1 LARRKIPGT
10 VWIALGVLV
19 VLGIGSGAYF
29 GLGSLGAF
37 NTSNGELLTYTVQP
51 VKLPVTVVERGTLE
65 SADNREVTCKVKA
78 GSRGTFSTSIKW
90 VIDDGTIVQKGQP
103 IMDLDDSALRDQ
115 ELQQSIVVEKARAD
129 LLRAEEEIIILD
141 NQNQS
146 DIAAAV
152 AALKVAELDLEKF
165 LGIRTEP
172 ALDPFG
178 AVATAHATLTEKG
191 EFRMKLDD
199 VSGRLKLAES
209 DLEAFRDRASWAERS
224 VRTGFLTPSQA
235 KVELSKL
242 AAQIDNLEKL
252 QKEKYALEAFTRIR
266 DLTDLLSKVEIAKL
280 GLDRARQQGHAKM
293 SQAESDRQTK
303 KSVLMQEEDKLRE
316 IKLQIRECKLVA
328 PSSGM
333 VVYYKEAS
341 SRFSSSNQGL
351 IAVGEQVREG
361 QKLLRIPDLDRMQV
375 NTRIHEAL
383 ISRIRGDERKPTGN
397 YESAHLSFML
407 LPSANLRLAAQFD
420 ENIAL
425 LREQFRN
432 SQYVISK
439 PGQRARVRVDAMPDR
454 EFNGRVR
461 VVSSVASM
469 GDWISSDVKLYPT
482 TVLIEDSNVTGLK
495 PDMSAEV
502 VIEVDPAEND
512 VLAVPLQAI
521 VGGAEL
527 GKERKVLVLENG
539 TPVERLV
546 ELGMYNEKLVEVR
559 TGLKPGDVVIT
570 NPKVVLGDQI
580 KTRDDGAGKA
590 SKGGPG
596 GEGKGKGERGPPAG
610 TKKPTS

>member
-1 LARRKIPGT
+1 
-10 VWIALGVLV
+10 
-19 VLGIGSGAYF
+19 
-29 GLGSLGAF
+29 
-37 NTSNGELLTYTVQP
+37 
-51 VKLPVTVVERGTLE
+51 
-65 SADNREVTCKVKA
+65 
-78 GSRGTFSTSIKW
+78 
-90 VIDDGTIVQKGQP
+90 
-103 IMDLDDSALRDQ
+103 
-115 ELQQSIVVEKARAD
+115 
-129 LLRAEEEIIILD
+129 
-141 NQNQS
+141 
-146 DIAAAV
+146 
-152 AALKVAELDLEKF
+152 
-165 LGIRTEP
+165 
-172 ALDPFG
+172 
-178 AVATAHATLTEKG
+178 
-191 EFRMKLDD
+191 
-199 VSGRLKLAES
+199 
-209 DLEAFRDRASWAERS
+209 
-224 VRTGFLTPSQA
+224 
-235 KVELSKL
+235 
-242 AAQIDNLEKL
+242 
-252 QKEKYALEAFTRIR
+252 
-266 DLTDLLSKVEIAKL
+266 
-280 GLDRARQQGHAKM
+280 M

-570 NPKVVLGDQI
+570 NPKVVLGDQV

-596 GEGKGKGERGPPAG
+596 SEGKGKGERGPPAG